1 MVGEGRLP
9 RTRDAEVFLLI
20 RGSGWVRSAGAPV
33 RGGVCG
39 RGHAPPP
46 FVGRTAHGPPV
57 ASCVCSDDT
66 TVQLY
71 CICIY
76 EHEARS
82 MTIVAYLSAAGINIV
97 PRDILLG
104 SPTRTAVR
112 QYEYDCTAAVDSSR
126 YELVYYLRHRRP
138 LIVPCR
144 FHIFIFFKTQNS
156 SLVAPND
163 SCFLGGARIG
173 M

>member
-71 CICIY
+71 CICIC

-82 MTIVAYLSAAGINIV
+82 MTIVAYLSAAGIKYRTAGHFTGQSY
-97 PRDILLG
+97 PY
-104 SPTRTAVR
+104 SCTAVR
-112 QYEYDCTAAVDSSR
+112 VRLYSSCRQQQVRARLLPPASSTVDCTMQVS
-126 YELVYYLRHRRP
+126 Y
-138 LIVPCR
+138 
-144 FHIFIFFKTQNS
+144 FHIF
-156 SLVAPND
+156 
-163 SCFLGGARIG
+163 
-173 M
+173 